1 MSSVSVICQFILM
14 VSEQETFK
22 MADTESVQIPLIRLL
37 PEPVD
42 ATGRK
47 AVGFKY
53 AGDEI
58 GKRHQLGGT
67 PTWIQREDVPTCAH
81 CNQPMTFYG
90 QLDSIGDR
98 YVIGD
103 CGMIYVFFCFNCNH
117 AEAKV
122 QSF

>member
-1 MSSVSVICQFILM
+1 MFD
-14 VSEQETFK
+14 
-22 MADTESVQIPLIRLL
+22 ADMTQIPLIRLI
-37 PEPVD
+37 PEPADD
-42 ATGRK
+42 AGRK
-47 AVGFKY
+47 ALGFKY

-67 PTWIQREDVPTCAH
+67 PTWIQDKNVPDCPQCHEA
-81 CNQPMTFYG
+81 MTFYG

-103 CGMIYVFFCFNCNH
+103 CGMIYVFFCFNCNY
-117 AEAKV
+117 AESKV